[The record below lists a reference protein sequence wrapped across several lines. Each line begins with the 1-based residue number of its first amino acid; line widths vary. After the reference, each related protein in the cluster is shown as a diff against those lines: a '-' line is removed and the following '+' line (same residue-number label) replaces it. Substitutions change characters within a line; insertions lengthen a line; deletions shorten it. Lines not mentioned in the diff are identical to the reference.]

1 MKILKNLVLQEL
13 CWAIYLIFFIFQ
25 NKKNFFFFK
34 HSGTGRFEILSKVI
48 MLSGFLNFDP
58 GPVKAIAYVRI
69 WIHKYPI
76 CDQQTHDL
84 DYIFV
89 CRYLKISYRNLKN
102 LFIWNENN
110 IFWHN
115 FAIVYKPNTHHVN
128 HNPQAEAH
136 RNLNRKAVDQED
148 KATFCSL
155 FLSET
160 SYFRQVEQIY
170 SGK

>member
-1 MKILKNLVLQEL
+1 MKILKNLVLPEL
-13 CWAIYLIFFIFQ
+13 CWAFYLFFFTFQ
-25 NKKNFFFFK
+25 KKKKFFFK
-34 HSGTGRFEILSKVI
+34 LSDTERFEILAKVI

-58 GPVKAIAYVRI
+58 GSVNAIAYVRI
-69 WIHKYPI
+69 WMHKYPI

-89 CRYLKISYRNLKN
+89 CRYFKISYRNLKN

-128 HNPQAEAH
+128 HNPHAEAH
-136 RNLNRKAVDQED
+136 RNLNRKAVDKAD
-148 KATFCSL
+148 KATFCSF
-155 FLSET
+155 FLSEN